1 MGGKLLPHGRGT
13 TDPGKPW
20 AGGAPGGCT
29 SARSSGPDQR
39 ALVTGSSADHGKTI
53 HSSVDFQEK
62 SGRTSERGFS

>member
-13 TDPGKPW
+13 TDPRKPW

-39 ALVTGSSADHGKTI
+39 DLVTGGKTI